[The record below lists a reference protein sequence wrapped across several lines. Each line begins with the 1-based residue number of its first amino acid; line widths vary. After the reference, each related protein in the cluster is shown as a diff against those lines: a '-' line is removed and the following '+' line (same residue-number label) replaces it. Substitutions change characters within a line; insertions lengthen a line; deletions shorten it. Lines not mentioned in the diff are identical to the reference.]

1 MARAKSVEVW
11 ALWRDRLQR
20 FRSSDLTVAA
30 FCDWE
35 GVSQAAFY
43 VWRKKMQADF
53 GLPSGK
59 TVKRVSSRFASAPA
73 FVQIL
78 PSVNRTHDTVAK
90 VVMTL
95 ADGTR
100 VEFPASDRE
109 LIAHVV
115 LSVAASHSAK
125 AISATT
131 IAANTATHSVAM
143 LQGGER

>member
-1 MARAKSVEVW
+1 MARTKSAEVW
-11 ALWRDRLQR
+11 ALWRDRLRR
-20 FRSSDLTVAA
+20 FQSSDLTVAA

-43 VWRKKMQADF
+43 VWRKKLPADS
-53 GLPSGK
+53 GLPSRK
-59 TVKRVSSRFASAPA
+59 TVESVSSRLASAPA

-78 PSVNRTHDTVAK
+78 PRVSRPHDTVAK

-115 LSVAASHSAK
+115 LSVATAHSA
-125 AISATT
+125 
-131 IAANTATHSVAM
+131 AA
-143 LQGGER
+143 LQGGDR

>member
-1 MARAKSVEVW
+1 MARTKSAEVW
-11 ALWRDRLQR
+11 ALWRDRLRR
-20 FRSSDLTVAA
+20 FESSDLTVTA

-43 VWRKKMQADF
+43 VWRKKLQADSS
-53 GLPSGK
+53 LPSRK
-59 TVKRVSSRFASAPA
+59 TVERVSSRLASAPA

-78 PSVNRTHDTVAK
+78 PGVSRPHETGAK

-100 VEFPASDRE
+100 VEFPAGDRE

-115 LSVAASHSAK
+115 LSVATAHSA
-125 AISATT
+125 A
-131 IAANTATHSVAM
+131 V
-143 LQGGER
+143 LQAGDR

>member
-1 MARAKSVEVW
+1 MARTKSAEVW
-11 ALWRDRLQR
+11 TLWQDRLRR
-20 FRSSDLTVAA
+20 FESSDLTVTA

-43 VWRKKMQADF
+43 VWRKKLQADSS
-53 GLPSGK
+53 LPSRK
-59 TVKRVSSRFASAPA
+59 TGEKVSNRSASAPA

-78 PSVNRTHDTVAK
+78 PGMSRTHDTVAK

-100 VEFPASDRE
+100 VDFPASDRE

-115 LSVAASHSAK
+115 LSVATAYSA
-125 AISATT
+125 
-131 IAANTATHSVAM
+131 AA
-143 LQGGER
+143 LQGGDR

>member
-1 MARAKSVEVW
+1 MARTKSAEVCT
-11 ALWRDRLQR
+11 LWRDRLR
-20 FRSSDLTVAA
+20 RYLSSDLTVAA

-43 VWRKKMQADF
+43 VWRKKLKADS
-53 GLPSGK
+53 GLPTRK
-59 TVKRVSSRFASAPA
+59 TVKRVSSRLASAPA

-78 PSVNRTHDTVAK
+78 PSINRTHDTVAK

-115 LSVAASHSAK
+115 LSVATAHSA
-125 AISATT
+125 
-131 IAANTATHSVAM
+131 AA
-143 LQGGER
+143 LQGGDR

>member
-1 MARAKSVEVW
+1 MARMKSAEVW
-11 ALWRDRLQR
+11 ALWRDRLRR
-20 FRSSDLTVAA
+20 FESSDLTVVA

-43 VWRKKMQADF
+43 VWRKKLQADS
-53 GLPSGK
+53 GLPSRRK
-59 TVKRVSSRFASAPA
+59 TVERASSRLASAPA

-78 PSVNRTHDTVAK
+78 PSVSRPHEPGAK

-115 LSVAASHSAK
+115 LSVATAHSA
-125 AISATT
+125 A
-131 IAANTATHSVAM
+131 VP
-143 LQGGER
+143 QEGDR

>member
-1 MARAKSVEVW
+1 MARTKSAEVW
-11 ALWRDRLQR
+11 ALWRDRLR
-20 FRSSDLTVAA
+20 RYLSSDLTVAA

-43 VWRKKMQADF
+43 VWRKKLPADS
-53 GLPSGK
+53 GLRSRK
-59 TVKRVSSRFASAPA
+59 TVERVSSRLASAPA

-78 PSVNRTHDTVAK
+78 PRMSRTHDTVAN

-95 ADGTR
+95 ADGTH

-115 LSVAASHSAK
+115 LSVATAHSA
-125 AISATT
+125 
-131 IAANTATHSVAM
+131 AA
-143 LQGGER
+143 LQGGDR

>member
-1 MARAKSVEVW
+1 MARMKSAEVW
-11 ALWRDRLQR
+11 ALWRDRLRR
-20 FRSSDLTVAA
+20 FESSELTVVA

-43 VWRKKMQADF
+43 VWRKKLQADS
-53 GLPSGK
+53 GLPSRK
-59 TVKRVSSRFASAPA
+59 TVERASNRFASAPA

-78 PSVNRTHDTVAK
+78 PGVNRTHDTVAK

-115 LSVAASHSAK
+115 LSVATAHSA
-125 AISATT
+125 
-131 IAANTATHSVAM
+131 AA
-143 LQGGER
+143 LQGGDR

>member
-1 MARAKSVEVW
+1 MARTKSVEVW
-11 ALWRDRLQR
+11 ALWRDRLRR
-20 FRSSDLTVAA
+20 FESSDLTVAA

-43 VWRKKMQADF
+43 VWRNKLQADS
-53 GLPSGK
+53 GLPSRK
-59 TVKRVSSRFASAPA
+59 TVERVSSRLASAPA

-78 PSVNRTHDTVAK
+78 PGVSRPHDTVAK

-115 LSVAASHSAK
+115 LSVATAHSA
-125 AISATT
+125 
-131 IAANTATHSVAM
+131 AA
-143 LQGGER
+143 LQRGDR

>member
-1 MARAKSVEVW
+1 MARTKSADVW

-20 FRSSDLTVAA
+20 FQSSDLTITA

-43 VWRKKMQADF
+43 VWRKKLQADS
-53 GLPSGK
+53 GLPSQK
-59 TVKRVSSRFASAPA
+59 TVARVSSRLASAPA

-78 PSVNRTHDTVAK
+78 PGMSRPHDTDAK

-115 LSVAASHSAK
+115 LSVATAHSA
-125 AISATT
+125 A
-131 IAANTATHSVAM
+131 V
-143 LQGGER
+143 LQGGDR